1 MENEFSQPLSS
12 DDLLFLLK
20 NTPEQGSLEPKAGN
34 ASNGQDTL
42 FLLSFLTELVHCMK
56 GNLLSIKNVASVPI
70 DHFDSLEFRKHF
82 QASLEEDVKKIDS
95 VLNTLLNYISIST
108 PLMKTNTLRIILEDI
123 LEANEKKLRDRKIR
137 IFKECDENLPETYMH
152 HEQMRFVLNS
162 LLQYALLV
170 LPSPGSIG
178 FSIKYSEGKNKTSA
192 PTPSLE
198 SNAGHI
204 EVTIGFSGERTV
216 AKHPESSPEAHPD
229 EAIDLILKLVAE
241 IVKKNKGT
249 IKFVANEKGQ
259 KSLVILRL
267 QIERRKRVHYEPI
280 NM

>member
-12 DDLLFLLK
+12 DDFLFLFK
-20 NTPEQGSLEPKAGN
+20 NTPEETSPEPKGDN
-34 ASNGQDTL
+34 TSNGQDSL
-42 FLLSFLTELVHCMK
+42 FLLSFLTELIHCMK
-56 GNLLSIKNVASVPI
+56 GNLLSIKNFASVPI

-82 QASLEEDVKKIDS
+82 QASIEEDVKKIDS

-108 PLMKTNTLRIILEDI
+108 PLMKTNTLRIILEEI
-123 LEANEKKLRDRKIR
+123 LEANEKRLRDRKIR

-152 HEQMRFVLNS
+152 HEQVRFVLNS
-162 LLQYALLV
+162 ILQYALLV

-178 FSIKYSEGKNKTSA
+178 FSIKYTEGKNGASA
-192 PTPSLE
+192 PTPPLE
-198 SNAGHI
+198 TNGGHI
-204 EVTIGFSGERTV
+204 EMTIGFSGERKMAT
-216 AKHPESSPEAHPD
+216 HPESSPDAQRD
-229 EAIDLILKLVAE
+229 EANDLILKLVAE
-241 IVKKNKGT
+241 IVEKNKGT
-249 IKFVANEKGQ
+249 IKFVANERGQ